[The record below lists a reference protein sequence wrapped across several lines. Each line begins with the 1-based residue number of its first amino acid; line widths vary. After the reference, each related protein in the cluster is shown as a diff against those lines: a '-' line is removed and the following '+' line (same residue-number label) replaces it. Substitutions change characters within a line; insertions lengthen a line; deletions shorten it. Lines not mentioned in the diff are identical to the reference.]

1 MKRWLKPFV
10 PVRLRRWFRGIF
22 PHQIVVTDEKYGC
35 RMLSARSIESESEK
49 GTIIEEIRSL
59 GPWFHN
65 FEIAS
70 DIWTNSSGRL
80 PGIGYP
86 MERWRLIEALLPD
99 VRGKSCLDVGCSSGF
114 FSLKLKELGAAY
126 VLGVDFEQQ
135 PQAIEQAKF
144 AARTLGLDVDFRTMS
159 VYDLGTVNRRFDIIL
174 FMGVFYHLRHPL
186 LALETVRA
194 LCAETM
200 ILQTITS
207 KHEKQFVEL
216 DRAIISDVDLRS
228 PIMTDH
234 RFPAIRFVEGT
245 LNGDATCWF
254 VPNLQAVTAMLRSA
268 HFRPSEVTFTNEQD
282 IIIRCTPIDSPR

>member
-1 MKRWLKPFV
+1 
-10 PVRLRRWFRGIF
+10 
-22 PHQIVVTDEKYGC
+22 
-35 RMLSARSIESESEK
+35 MLSARSIESESERHA
-49 GTIIEEIRSL
+49 IIEKVRSL

-70 DIWTNSSGRL
+70 GIWTNPSGRF

-86 MERWRLIEALLPD
+86 MERWRLIEAFLTD

-135 PQAIEQAKF
+135 PQAIEQAQF
-144 AARTLGLDVDFRTMS
+144 SARTLGLDVDFRTMS
-159 VYDLGTVNRRFDIIL
+159 VYELGTLNRRFDIIL

-200 ILQTITS
+200 IFQTITS
-207 KHEKQFVEL
+207 KHEKRFVEL
-216 DRAIISDVDLRS
+216 DAAITHDVDLRS
-228 PIMTDH
+228 PIMTDQQ
-234 RFPAIRFVEGT
+234 FPAMHFVEWT

-254 VPNLQAVTAMLRSA
+254 VPNLQAVTAMLRST
-268 HFRPSEVTFTNEQD
+268 HFRPSEMTFTNEQD
-282 IIIRCTPIDSPR
+282 VIVRCTPIEQPSPGINDR

>member
-1 MKRWLKPFV
+1 
-10 PVRLRRWFRGIF
+10 
-22 PHQIVVTDEKYGC
+22 
-35 RMLSARSIESESEK
+35 MLSARSIESESERLA
-49 GTIIEEIRSL
+49 IIEKVRSL

-70 DIWTNSSGRL
+70 GIWTNTSGRF
-80 PGIGYP
+80 PGVRYP
-86 MERWRLIEALLPD
+86 LDRWRLIEAFLTD

-135 PQAIEQAKF
+135 PQAIEQAQF
-144 AARTLGLDVDFRTMS
+144 SARTLGLDVDFRTMS
-159 VYDLGTVNRRFDIIL
+159 VYDLGTLNRRFDIIL

-186 LALETVRA
+186 LALETIRG

-200 ILQTITS
+200 IFQTITS

-216 DRAIISDVDLRS
+216 DAAITRDVDLRS
-228 PIMTDH
+228 PIMTDQQ
-234 RFPAIRFVEGT
+234 FPALRFVEGT

-254 VPNLQAVTAMLRSA
+254 VPNLQAVTAMLRST
-268 HFRPSEVTFTNEQD
+268 HFRPTEFTFTNQQD
-282 IIIRCTPIDSPR
+282 VIVRCTPIE